1 MNVYWT
7 ETAIQHLSSL
17 YTYLSQT
24 SPAYAQR
31 TIDDQRS
38 VVDHRITR
46 CSQQIATFPNSGR
59 VVPEFYNDRIREIIE
74 GKYRIIYTL
83 QSNQIEVLAVLH
95 GAQSIE

>member
-31 TIDDQRS
+31 T
-38 VVDHRITR
+38 VDRITR
-46 CSQQIATFPNSGR
+46 RSQQIATFPNSGR
-59 VVPEFYNDRIREIIE
+59 VVPEFDNDRIREIIE

>member
-7 ETAIQHLSSL
+7 ETAIQHLSSF

-31 TIDDQRS
+31 T
-38 VVDHRITR
+38 VDRITR
-46 CSQQIATFPNSGR
+46 RSQQIATFPNSGR
-59 VVPEFYNDRIREIIE
+59 VVPEFDNDRIREIIE

>member
-31 TIDDQRS
+31 T
-38 VVDHRITR
+38 VDRITR
-46 CSQQIATFPNSGR
+46 RSQQIATFPNSGR
-59 VVPEFYNDRIREIIE
+59 VFPEFDNDRIREIIE